1 VDDCRRTPAPVDSH
15 KRAEIDE
22 TIDVYLASP
31 CYDLSMTTVEILFAY
46 STPPTEQTVLALA
59 GTKDVY
65 GIRRLSFDREAR
77 TLRVEYDATRLTAA
91 AVLNLVR
98 QAGLEVQ
105 GELSLLPPQP
115 EPEAAPAA

>member
-1 VDDCRRTPAPVDSH
+1 VHTRSSRFTH

-22 TIDVYLASP
+22 TIDVHLAST